1 MHIVD
6 FHQYND
12 KFNEAWSIHKST
24 IIGIFRGTPVPL
36 CTNCR
41 TLQ

>member
-24 IIGIFRGTPVPL
+24 IIGIKIRGNVPVFR
-36 CTNCR
+36 
-41 TLQ
+41 